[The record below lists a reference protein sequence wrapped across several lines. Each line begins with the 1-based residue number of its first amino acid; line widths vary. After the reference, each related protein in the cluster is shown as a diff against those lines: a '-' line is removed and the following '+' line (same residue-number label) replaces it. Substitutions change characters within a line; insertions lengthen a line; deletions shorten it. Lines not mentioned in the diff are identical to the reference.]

1 MIIRLYKK
9 YKGAN
14 MSVLLKMCPQCKGDL
29 LSYVD
34 MDDFK
39 VYKCAQC
46 SRTYNPDLFEGNN
59 IENEQLHA
67 V

>member
-1 MIIRLYKK
+1 
-9 YKGAN
+9 

-46 SRTYNPDLFEGNN
+46 SRTYKPDLFEGNN
-59 IENEQLHA
+59 IENKQFHA